1 MNVSVG
7 VDNWVIHLCPKYS
20 LLNTSIIN
28 QTLHWRSPTPNTI
41 FFTDTSCGINFTPRQ
56 VRYNFA
62 LSQRGHWRFCVPL
75 RGRSLRLMTE
85 LLTVRNNDE
94 CYMTFLST
102 VFIQVTFLSTVFTQ
116 VTFLSTVFTQVT
128 FPSSVFTQVT
138 FPSSVFTQVTFP
150 SSVFTQVTFPS
161 SVFTQVTFPSSVF
174 TRDLPVYCV
183 YTSDLPVYCVYISD
197 LPVFCVYTSDL
208 PVSRIYTSNL
218 PVSCVYTSDLP
229 VFCVYTSDLPIIC
242 VYTSDLPIICV
253 YTSDLPAC
261 AVESAAHHHPHRPVL
276 LMVTAPAVR
285 PHPLLQIVE
294 DLGNVELVYL
304 DLDQVFDGPPLQSW
318 HSQRLWLY
326 IEERSSIFVS
336 DAARVEL
343 LRRYGGTYLDLDAL
357 TLRPLPDLEPYVGRV
372 SSTHAGNGVMSFPP
386 RHPLIQAMAD
396 DLPRAFNPTECCS
409 IGPYLITRHLH
420 NWCPGNFTIPR
431 NTSNRAKETCQDITI
446 YPERAFCPIKWT
458 PVLTELQGV
467 FFNGMG
473 LGAKFL
479 KDASDVYSL
488 HLYNSL
494 SKEERVELKGDSIIE
509 EVAKRNCPKVYDFLL
524 THNMAI

>member
-1 MNVSVG
+1 MFIRRKYIIVIKGLTVLILLTAMYSNFIVVFQSKNVNVDINVDVDMNVSVG

-56 VRYNFA
+56 
-62 LSQRGHWRFCVPL
+62 
-75 RGRSLRLMTE
+75 
-85 LLTVRNNDE
+85 
-94 CYMTFLST
+94 
-102 VFIQVTFLSTVFTQ
+102 
-116 VTFLSTVFTQVT
+116 
-128 FPSSVFTQVT
+128 
-138 FPSSVFTQVTFP
+138 
-150 SSVFTQVTFPS
+150 
-161 SVFTQVTFPSSVF
+161 
-174 TRDLPVYCV
+174 
-183 YTSDLPVYCVYISD
+183 
-197 LPVFCVYTSDL
+197 
-208 PVSRIYTSNL
+208 
-218 PVSCVYTSDLP
+218 
-229 VFCVYTSDLPIIC
+229 
-242 VYTSDLPIICV
+242 
-253 YTSDLPAC
+253 AC
-261 AVESAAHHHPHRPVL
+261 AVESAAHHHPHRQVL

-304 DLDQVFDGPPLQSW
+304 DLDQVFAGPPLQSW